1 MAAVTSYYQT
11 ISQVISLAAISG
23 ILAAFPIE
31 LWKEMSLMHIS
42 EQISKHLMNH
52 LQTLRF
58 FFRGGFDQ
66 QFLGLADYALPKDM
80 NSAAILQNPTLKLT
94 SMQSASVQN
103 SPLMTRNLNTYQNL
117 GGSHPPPPPPPYIPQ
132 PLQQRHLLSNHKDI
146 KSASATPTAF
156 SNIRKFASLEP
167 SSVGGSSRQLLIP
180 NRYNH

>member
-11 ISQVISLAAISG
+11 ISQVISTVAISG
-23 ILAAFPIE
+23 ILASFQIKI
-31 LWKEMSLMHIS
+31 WIKMSLLHILEQALS
-42 EQISKHLMNH
+42 EPPLK
-52 LQTLRF
+52 TF

-94 SMQSASVQN
+94 SMQSASAQN

>member
-1 MAAVTSYYQT
+1 
-11 ISQVISLAAISG
+11 
-23 ILAAFPIE
+23 
-31 LWKEMSLMHIS
+31 MSLMHIS